1 MTKFRTTIA
10 ALIIV
15 MGATFANAKGV
26 SGDSEVKVLA
36 GNKAG
41 VYNLLF
47 ESAEDKTVNVRVLDA
62 NHKLLSN
69 KRITKTDGFLQ
80 PIDFSSLPTGNYFIE
95 ITGEGTSLKESVQH
109 QVTTIEA
116 DDIRVTTVN
125 NAKKV
130 AFATALTE
138 SAPLNLYFYDEA
150 GAVVYRET
158 VEASELNRK
167 LYDLTSIEGKSVSVS
182 IAHKGNTI
190 INKVI
195 NF

>member
-1 MTKFRTTIA
+1 MTKFRTTMV
-10 ALIIV
+10 ALVIV
-15 MGATFANAKGV
+15 MGAAFANAKGV

-41 VYNLLF
+41 VYNLFF

-80 PIDFSSLPTGNYFIE
+80 PIDFSNLPSGNYFIE
-95 ITGEGTSLKESVQH
+95 INGEGTALTESIQH
-109 QVTTIEA
+109 H
-116 DDIRVTTVN
+116 VTTVKADDFTVTTVS
-125 NAKKV
+125 NARKV
-130 AFATALTE
+130 AFATTLTE
-138 SAPLNLYFYDEA
+138 PAPLNLYFYNEA
-150 GAVVYRET
+150 GEVVYRES
-158 VEASELNRK
+158 VASSQLNRK
-167 LYDLTSIEGKSVSVS
+167 LYDFSSIEGESVTVS

-190 INKVI
+190 MNKVI

>member
-1 MTKFRTTIA
+1 MV

-15 MGATFANAKGV
+15 MGAAFASAKGV

-36 GNKAG
+36 GSKAG

-47 ESAEDKTVNVRVLDA
+47 ESAENKTVNVRVLDT
-62 NHKLLSN
+62 NHKVLSN

-80 PIDFSSLPTGNYFIE
+80 PIDFSNLPTGNYFIE
-95 ITGEGTSLKESVQH
+95 ITGQDGKVTEAVKH
-109 QVTTIEA
+109 QVSTVDA
-116 DDIRVTTVN
+116 ADIRVTTVN
-125 NAKKV
+125 NARKV
-130 AFATALTE
+130 AFATSMTE
-138 SAPLNLYFYDEA
+138 SAPLNLYFYDEK
-150 GAVVYRET
+150 GEIVYRET
-158 VEASELNRK
+158 LGANELNKK
-167 LYDLTSIEGKSVSVS
+167 LYDLSSIEGKSVSVS

>member
-1 MTKFRTTIA
+1 MTKFRSTMV

-15 MGATFANAKGV
+15 MGAAFASAKGV

-36 GNKAG
+36 GSKAG

-47 ESAEDKTVNVRVLDA
+47 ESAENKTVNVRVLDT
-62 NHKLLSN
+62 NHKVLSN

-80 PIDFSSLPTGNYFIE
+80 PIDFSNLPTGNYFIE
-95 ITGEGTSLKESVQH
+95 ITGQDGKVTEAVKH
-109 QVTTIEA
+109 QVSTVDA
-116 DDIRVTTVN
+116 ADIRVTTVN
-125 NAKKV
+125 NARKV
-130 AFATALTE
+130 AFATSMTE
-138 SAPLNLYFYDEA
+138 SAPLNLYFYDEK
-150 GAVVYRET
+150 GEIVYRET
-158 VEASELNRK
+158 LGANELNKK
-167 LYDLTSIEGKSVSVS
+167 LYDLSSIEGKSVSVS